1 MSYEFYK
8 VVHIFSII
16 ALITS
21 SLLLPFCSLYLKEL
35 KKWVFSLHG
44 MSSIVSFIAGF
55 GLIAK
60 TNLPLKFTPSYWTG
74 TGLLL
79 FFLFSV
85 LFALILKKRSATTLS
100 FKQIFIG
107 IFPTIFLGGW
117 SVLSAPMFFI
127 QPYWL
132 SAKIAG
138 WLFLAFSPLILSSL
152 QKIKSCFKTS
162 LIQNI
167 LAYYGVILIISY
179 KVIAQA
185 VYKIPF

>member
-8 VVHIFSII
+8 VLHILSII

-21 SLLLPFCSLYLKEL
+21 SLLLPFCTLYLKEL

-44 MSSIVSFIAGF
+44 ASSLASFIAGF

-60 TNLPLKFTPSYWTG
+60 TNLPLKLTPSYWAG
-74 TGLLL
+74 AGLLL

-85 LFALILKKRSATTLS
+85 LFALILKKRTAAALS
-100 FKQIFIG
+100 FKQILIG
-107 IFPTIFLGGW
+107 IFPAVFLGGW
-117 SVLSAPMFFI
+117 SVPSLSMFLI
-127 QPYWL
+127 QPRWL
-132 SAKIAG
+132 EVKIAG

-152 QKIKSCFKTS
+152 RKIKSCFKTS

-167 LAYYGVILIISY
+167 LIYYGVILIISY
-179 KVIAQA
+179 KAISQA
-185 VYKIPF
+185 VYKTPF

>member
-8 VVHIFSII
+8 VVHILSII

-44 MSSIVSFIAGF
+44 ISSLASFIAGF

-60 TNLPLKFTPSYWTG
+60 TNLPLKITPSYFTG
-74 TGLLL
+74 AGLLL
-79 FFLFSV
+79 FFLYSV
-85 LFALILKKRSATTLS
+85 LFALIFKKRSATTLS
-100 FKQIFIG
+100 FKQILIG
-107 IFPTIFLGGW
+107 IFPAIFLGGG
-117 SVLSAPMFFI
+117 SVFSTSMFFI

-132 SAKIAG
+132 ETKIAG

-167 LAYYGVILIISY
+167 LIYYGVILIISY
-179 KVIAQA
+179 KAITQA